1 MFPEDLGPGD
11 GNGIFVPGNG
21 IVVPTLI
28 YAPEAEFSDD
38 ARRNKY
44 QGTCVLSIIVDAH
57 GNPQNV
63 HVIRTLGM
71 GLDEKAM
78 EAVRKY
84 KFKPAMKDGKTPV
97 AVMITVEVDFHLY

>member
-1 MFPEDLGPGD
+1 M
-11 GNGIFVPGNG
+11 
-21 IVVPTLI
+21 
-28 YAPEAEFSDD
+28 
-38 ARRNKY
+38 
-44 QGTCVLSIIVDAH
+44 IVDAQ

-97 AVMITVEVDFHLY
+97 PVHDYRRSRFPSVLRSSVA